1 MTLPFVC
8 EDCGGQ
14 ITLTTEEALAIYESR
29 IALCQACITSIADD
43 AEAYR
48 QMNEAEGRECT
59 FFERMLGQE
68 QAGGVG

>member
-8 EDCGGQ
+8 EDCGGP
-14 ITLTTEEALAIYESR
+14 ITLTTDEALAIYESR
-29 IALCQACITSIADD
+29 IALCQACITGIEDD

-59 FFERMLGQE
+59 FFERMLAGR
-68 QAGGVG
+68 QAP